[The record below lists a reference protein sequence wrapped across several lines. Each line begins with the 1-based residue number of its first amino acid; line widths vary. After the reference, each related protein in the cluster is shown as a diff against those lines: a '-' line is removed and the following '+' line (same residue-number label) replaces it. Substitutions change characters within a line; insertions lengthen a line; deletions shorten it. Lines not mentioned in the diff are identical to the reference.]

1 MKKFHVYSIITG
13 IALLFFLIWKIG
25 PRELWRDLTLL
36 GWGLLP
42 MILLEGLVDLF
53 NTIGWRYCL
62 SGPHRSLPFFQIFC
76 IRLAGTSINYLTPTA
91 TLGGE
96 IIKGS
101 LLSLNHQGPQAAAG
115 VIIGKLSYTL
125 AQLIFVVLG
134 SFFVLWKIE
143 LPVGVWVAMLA
154 GSTLLGAGLLGF
166 LAVQKYGKLGAIV
179 RWLMVHKVGGKAL
192 EKVEHHI
199 TKVDNELKIFYKK
212 HPQNLTLSMF
222 WHTIGMACSIM
233 KCWYFLFIMIDHASF
248 LMAVGIWFLGSWID
262 LVGFAIPSKI
272 GLLEGTLVIIFR
284 LFGLQSALGFTYGI
298 ALRLEQIFWAG
309 VGLLIYTA
317 LLGKK
322 RERKL
327 FPSKRAKG
335 DTPWHTH

>member
-1 MKKFHVYSIITG
+1 MKKFHVCSIIIG
-13 IALLFFLIWKIG
+13 IALLFFLIFKIG
-25 PRELWRDLTLL
+25 PGELWRELTLL

-42 MILLEGLVDLF
+42 LILLEGLVDLF
-53 NTIGWRYCL
+53 NAVGWRYCL
-62 SGPHRSLPFFQIFC
+62 SDPHRSLPFFQIFC

-96 IIKGS
+96 VIKGS
-101 LLSLNHQGPQAAAG
+101 ILSWHHKGPQAAAG
-115 VIIGKLSYTL
+115 VIIGKLTFSL
-125 AQLIFVVLG
+125 AQLIFVVSG

-143 LPVGVWVAMLA
+143 MPAGVWATMFA

-179 RWLMVHKVGGKAL
+179 RWLMVHKVGGKTL
-192 EKVEHHI
+192 GKIEHHI

-212 HPQNLTLSMF
+212 HPQDLTLSMF
-222 WHTIGMACSIM
+222 WHIVAMACSIVE
-233 KCWYFLFIMIDHASF
+233 CWYFLFIMIDHASF

-262 LVGFAIPSKI
+262 LVGFAVPTKI
-272 GLLEGTLVIIFR
+272 GVLEGTRVVIFR
-284 LFGLQSALGFTYGI
+284 LFGLPSALGFTYGI

-317 LLGKK
+317 ILGKK
-322 RERKL
+322 RETRL
-327 FPSKRAKG
+327 FPSKRTQG
-335 DTPWHTH
+335 DT

>member
-1 MKKFHVYSIITG
+1 MKKFHVYSIIIG

-42 MILLEGLVDLF
+42 LILLEGLVDLF
-53 NTIGWRYCL
+53 NTVGWRYCL
-62 SGPHRSLPFFQIFC
+62 SSPHRSLPFFQIFC

-96 IIKGS
+96 VVKGS

-115 VIIGKLSYTL
+115 VIIGKLAHSL

-143 LPVGVWVAMLA
+143 LPAGVWAAMLA
-154 GSTLLGAGLLGF
+154 GSTLLGAGILGF

-179 RWLMVHKVGGKAL
+179 RWLVVHKVGGKAL
-192 EKVEHHI
+192 EKAAHHI
-199 TKVDNELKIFYKK
+199 TKVDNEFKIFYKT
-212 HPQNLTLSMF
+212 HSIDLTLSMF
-222 WHTIGMACSIM
+222 WHAVGMVCSIM
-233 KCWYFLFIMIDHASF
+233 KCWYFLFIMTNQASF
-248 LMAVGIWFLGSWID
+248 VMAAGIWFLGSWID
-262 LVGFAIPSKI
+262 LMSFAIPSKI
-272 GLLEGTLVIIFR
+272 GILEGTQVIIFR

-309 VGLLIYTA
+309 VGLLIYAT

-322 RERKL
+322 HERGL
-327 FPSKRAKG
+327 SPSKRAEG
-335 DTPWHTH
+335 DTPWHT